1 VTTAAVSKRVVDVVG
16 ASLLLLALSPVL
28 LVVVVAIRATSPG
41 SPFFCQIRVGRDG
54 VPFCMY
60 KFRTM
65 YVGADASVHQEYVTR
80 LLAGQATRVNGL
92 YKLADDPRVT
102 ALGSL
107 LRRTSLDEVPQLWNV
122 LRGEM
127 SLVGP
132 RPALPFEAELFPDWA
147 SSRYQVAP
155 GLTGLWQVSGR
166 NRLTMLEGLALDVD
180 YVARRT
186 LRLDLVILL
195 RTVGV
200 VLKSN
205 TR

>member
-1 VTTAAVSKRVVDVVG
+1 MTAATLSKRLVDVVG
-16 ASLLLLALSPVL
+16 ASFLLLVLSPVL
-28 LVVVVAIRATSPG
+28 MLTVIAIRATSAGPAL
-41 SPFFCQIRVGRDG
+41 FCQTRVGRDG
-54 VPFCMY
+54 DPFCMY

-65 YVGADASVHQEYVTR
+65 YENADPSVHREYVTQ
-80 LLAGQATRVNGL
+80 LLVDHTTPVKGL
-92 YKLADDPRVT
+92 YKLADDPRIT
-102 ALGSL
+102 RAGHF

-132 RPALPFEAELFPDWA
+132 RPALPWEAELFPDWA
-147 SSRYQVAP
+147 DPRYQVLP

-166 NRLTMLEGLALDVD
+166 NRLTMLEGLALDVQ
-180 YVARRT
+180 YVARRS
-186 LRLDLVILL
+186 LWADLVILL

-200 VLKSN
+200 VFGSN